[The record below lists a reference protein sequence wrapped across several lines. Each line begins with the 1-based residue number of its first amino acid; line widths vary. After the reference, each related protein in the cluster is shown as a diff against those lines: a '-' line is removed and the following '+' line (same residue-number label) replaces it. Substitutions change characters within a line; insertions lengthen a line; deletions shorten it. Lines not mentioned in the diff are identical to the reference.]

1 MSTYTPIAT
10 QTLSSTSASV
20 TFAGIPQNYTDLVL
34 VITGQI
40 SVTDDAYGLRFN
52 NDTGSNYSVT
62 AVYGSGSSAI
72 SFRSS
77 NDTKIDVGRSGNDE
91 SNSIIQIMN
100 YSNTTTFKTIM
111 GRGNNP
117 GDIVITSANLWRSTS
132 AINAIEISV
141 FGAGGRTLSS
151 GSTFSIY
158 GIAAGSTKATGGIVT
173 NDGTYYYHTF
183 LQSGI
188 FTPNE
193 ALSVDYL
200 VVAGGGGTPL
210 FSGGGGGGG
219 YRTSIGGS
227 QLSLLSQNYAVTI
240 GAGGANTGTN
250 GSDSIFSTI
259 TATGGGA
266 GGGSNADGA
275 SGGSGGGG
283 GMWNG
288 VGTPALSGGSGN
300 TPSTSPS
307 QGKNGGAGSRSS
319 NSPAGGGGGASA
331 DGNNGVPGA
340 AGNGGAGTTNS
351 ITGLTYA
358 GGGGASSNNSAFV
371 TVGTGGAGG
380 GGNGVSAAG
389 TANGNNGTVNTG
401 GGAGGGGNTT
411 GGNGGSGIVIIR
423 YAL

>member
-200 VVAGGGGTPL
+200 VVAGGGGTPF

-358 GGGGASSNNSAFV
+358 GGGGGSSNNSAFV

-380 GGNGVSAAG
+380 GGNGVSASSVG
-389 TANGNNGTVNTG
+389 IGNNGTVNTG
-401 GGAGGGGNTT
+401 GGAGGGGF
-411 GGNGGSGIVIIR
+411 GRGASGGSGIVIVR
-423 YAL
+423 YAI